1 MSSSFLSFW
10 KPVHFFLWLKINSM
24 LSLTELL
31 LWTKH
36 FAHIMPFILY
46 GILILRRWTEVL
58 SNLGAC
64 LRGFT
69 ASGVRIWY
77 EHFLFLVLGYEKTCL
92 EAPCLQATSSRG
104 ARKKNKRLSALLERL
119 KLPGCLHFSSFLKS
133 ILRGGVVV
141 QKEPGDNLGILIRDF
156 LGISFS
162 CNCFRL
168 LGATTQAL

>member
-1 MSSSFLSFW
+1 
-10 KPVHFFLWLKINSM
+10 M

-77 EHFLFLVLGYEKTCL
+77 EHFLFLVLGYEKL
-92 EAPCLQATSSRG
+92 LGSAMSSSNLQLRCQEKS
-104 ARKKNKRLSALLERL
+104 KRLSALLERC

-133 ILRGGVVV
+133 ILRGGVV
-141 QKEPGDNLGILIRDF
+141 QKEPGDNLQILIRDF

-168 LGATTQAL
+168 LGATTQALYCKK